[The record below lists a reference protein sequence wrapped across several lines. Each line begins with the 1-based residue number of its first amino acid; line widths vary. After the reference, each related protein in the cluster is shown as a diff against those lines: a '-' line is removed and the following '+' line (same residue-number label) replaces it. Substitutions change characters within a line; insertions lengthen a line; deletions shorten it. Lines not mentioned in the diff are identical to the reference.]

1 MVQVHCVVSG
11 TARRSLLLP
20 KQAHIHPH
28 PPPSSPPHLT
38 HDLTGRKE
46 RGQIEKKV
54 AEGNRPR
61 QRGGEKGR
69 VVGGKQE
76 RVIVHVPP
84 LTSEQKLQ
92 ANIQIEK
99 QRYCLAP
106 FPCMDSV

>member
-11 TARRSLLLP
+11 TARRPLLLP

-38 HDLTGRKE
+38 HDLTE
-46 RGQIEKKV
+46 RGRIEKKI

-69 VVGGKQE
+69 VGGGKQA

-99 QRYCLAP
+99 QRCAIVNLHLGFCL
-106 FPCMDSV
+106 DSV